1 MKIRTKIIIPP
12 ACFMLLLLLLL
23 ACFFIIQK
31 KQQDELSL
39 VISDL
44 QQVNKLSA
52 RLMIDYLNNK
62 SHLLRFRHDK
72 LEAQLVTIA
81 QTDNVIQS
89 QLNNLIQRQD
99 STKKSKNSLA
109 AIVNMHEAIQI
120 NKKELVNAVLLGDQ
134 PQIEAALDRFIIET
148 NLMEVGLADFSADSF
163 SQLESSLKNFKEQ
176 SIVYAVLAALTTALS
191 VLLLLSILYF
201 YNKKI
206 IKPILD
212 LTDSAWK
219 IAQGYLE
226 YKPQPITQND
236 EVGRLTL
243 AFSVMTDN
251 LISANENLEKKIK
264 ERTQELERSNGDLE
278 QFAYIASHDLQE
290 PLRMVASYNQLLA
303 KRYQGQ
309 LDEKANKYIEYSVD
323 GAKRMQAMING
334 LLEFSRAGSDELDVK
349 VTDLSLQLDKV
360 LHDLGG
366 KIKENDADIQ
376 RMPLPSLMVN
386 AQQINRV
393 FQNLISNAI
402 KFRNGES
409 VKIDISV
416 KQGEKE
422 SVFCVQDNGVGI
434 DSISFE
440 RIFNLFER
448 VHDRQ
453 HYPGNGIGLAV
464 SKRLVE
470 NHGGR
475 IWLESTV
482 GEGAAF
488 YFSLPAN
495 EAIIDEG
502 DEDNKCDSSDKNIV
516 DLESEEAEK
525 ESTCQRF

>member
-12 ACFMLLLLLLL
+12 ASFMLLLLVLL

-62 SHLLRFRHDK
+62 SHLLLFRQDG
-72 LEAQLVTIA
+72 LEAHLNTIA
-81 QTDNVIQS
+81 QTDNFIQS
-89 QLNNLIQRQD
+89 QLTNLIQKQD
-99 STKKSKNSLA
+99 TTKNKEALA
-109 AIVNMHEAIQI
+109 IILNMHEAILV
-120 NKKELVNAVLLGDQ
+120 NKKEFIGAVELGRA
-134 PQIEAALDRFIIET
+134 PQIDAALDRFVIET
-148 NLMEVGLADFSADSF
+148 NFMEAALADFSANSF
-163 SQLESSLKNFKEQ
+163 SRLESSLKNFKEQ
-176 SIVYAVLAALTTALS
+176 STVYAVLAALTTALAI
-191 VLLLLSILYF
+191 LLLLTILHF

-206 IKPILD
+206 IQPILD

-264 ERTQELERSNGDLE
+264 DRTLELERSNGDLE
-278 QFAYIASHDLQE
+278 HFAYIASHDLQE

-303 KRYQGQ
+303 KRYQDQ

-334 LLEFSRAGSDELDVK
+334 LLEFSRAGSGELEVK
-349 VTDLSLQLDKV
+349 VTDLSLQLGKV
-360 LHDLGG
+360 LHDLSG
-366 KIKENDADIQ
+366 KIKENEADI
-376 RMPLPSLMVN
+376 RHMPLPSLLVN

-402 KFRNGES
+402 KFRGGQN

-416 KQGEKE
+416 EQGETE
-422 SVFCVQDNGVGI
+422 TVFCVQDNGVGI
-434 DSISFE
+434 DPNSFE

-453 HYPGNGIGLAV
+453 QYPGNGIGLAV

-475 IWLESTV
+475 IWLESAV
-482 GEGAAF
+482 GEGTAF

-495 EAIIDEG
+495 EASIEPPINENDKADESDNV
-502 DEDNKCDSSDKNIV
+502 DESDQDNKETI
-516 DLESEEAEK
+516 
-525 ESTCQRF
+525 CQP

>member
-1 MKIRTKIIIPP
+1 MKIRTKIIVPP
-12 ACFMLLLLLLL
+12 ACFMLLLLVLL
-23 ACFFIIQK
+23 ACFFVIQK

-44 QQVNKLSA
+44 QLVNKLSA

-62 SHLLRFRHDK
+62 SHLLLFRHDQ
-72 LEAQLVTIA
+72 LEVHLSTIA
-81 QTDNVIQS
+81 QTDTLIQS
-89 QLNNLIQRQD
+89 QLENLIQKQD
-99 STKKSKNSLA
+99 TTKNKEAMAL
-109 AIVNMHEAIQI
+109 IFNMHEAIGV
-120 NKKELVNAVLLGDQ
+120 NKKDVVSAVETGDQ
-134 PQIEAALDRFIIET
+134 SKIETALDRFIIET
-148 NLMEVGLADFSADSF
+148 SFMEAALVDFSADSF
-163 SQLESSLKNFKEQ
+163 DKLESSLKNFKEQ
-176 SIVYAVLAALTTALS
+176 STVYAVLAALTTALAI
-191 VLLLLSILYF
+191 LLLLTILHF

-264 ERTQELERSNGDLE
+264 DRTRELERSNGDLE
-278 QFAYIASHDLQE
+278 HFAYIASHDLQE

-303 KRYQGQ
+303 KRYQDQ

-334 LLEFSRAGSDELDVK
+334 LLEFSRAGAAELEVK

-360 LHDLGG
+360 LHDLSG
-366 KIKENDADIQ
+366 KIKENEADI
-376 RMPLPSLMVN
+376 RHMPLPSLLVN

-402 KFRNGES
+402 KFRHGKS
-409 VKIDISV
+409 VKINISV
-416 KQGEKE
+416 QQDE
-422 SVFCVQDNGVGI
+422 SEAVFCVQDNGVGI
-434 DSISFE
+434 DPNSFE

-453 HYPGNGIGLAV
+453 LYPGNGIGLAV

-475 IWLESTV
+475 IWLESAV
-482 GEGAAF
+482 GEGTAF

-495 EAIIDEG
+495 EASVEASSHESNKADKANESDQVDER
-502 DEDNKCDSSDKNIV
+502 DQDNKETI
-516 DLESEEAEK
+516 
-525 ESTCQRF
+525 CQPL

>member
-12 ACFMLLLLLLL
+12 ASFMLLLLVLL

-62 SHLLRFRHDK
+62 SHLLLFRQDG
-72 LEAQLVTIA
+72 LEAHLSTIT
-81 QTDNVIQS
+81 QTDNFIQS
-89 QLNNLIQRQD
+89 QLTNLMQRQD
-99 STKKSKNSLA
+99 STKNKEALA
-109 AIVNMHEAIQI
+109 IIFNLHEVIQI
-120 NKKELVNAVLLGDQ
+120 NKNEFIGALELGNQ
-134 PQIEAALDRFIIET
+134 SQIEAALDRFIIET
-148 NLMEVGLADFSADSF
+148 NLMESALADFSANSF
-163 SQLESSLKNFKEQ
+163 SILESSLKNFKEQ
-176 SIVYAVLAALTTALS
+176 SIVYAVLAALTTALAI
-191 VLLLLSILYF
+191 LLLLTILHF

-264 ERTQELERSNGDLE
+264 DRTLELERSNGDLE
-278 QFAYIASHDLQE
+278 HFAYIASHDLQE

-303 KRYQGQ
+303 KRYQDQ

-334 LLEFSRAGSDELDVK
+334 LLEFSRAGSGELEVK

-360 LHDLGG
+360 LHDLSG
-366 KIKENDADIQ
+366 KIKENEADI
-376 RMPLPSLMVN
+376 RHMPLPSLLVN

-402 KFRNGES
+402 KFRDGQS

-416 KQGEKE
+416 EQGETE
-422 SVFCVQDNGVGI
+422 TVFCVQDNGVGI
-434 DSISFE
+434 DPNSFE

-453 HYPGNGIGLAV
+453 QYPGNGIGLAV

-475 IWLESTV
+475 IWLESAV
-482 GEGAAF
+482 GEGTAF

-495 EAIIDEG
+495 EASVEASSHESDKADEG
-502 DEDNKCDSSDKNIV
+502 DQDDKETI
-516 DLESEEAEK
+516 
-525 ESTCQRF
+525 CQPS

>member
-31 KQQDELSL
+31 KQQDELSF

-44 QQVNKLSA
+44 QQVNKSSA

-72 LEAQLVTIA
+72 REAHLLTIA

-89 QLNNLIQRQD
+89 QLNNLIQRQG
-99 STKKSKNSLA
+99 TATHRANSLA
-109 AIVNMHEAIQI
+109 AIINMHEAILV
-120 NKKELVNAVLLGDQ
+120 NKKELVNAVLFGDKL
-134 PQIEAALDRFIIET
+134 QIDAALDRFIIET
-148 NLMEVGLADFSADSF
+148 SLMEAGLADFSADSF
-163 SQLESSLKNFKEQ
+163 SRLESSLKNFKEQ
-176 SIVYAVLAALTTALS
+176 SIVYAVLAALTIALS
-191 VLLLLSILYF
+191 IVLLLAILYF

-226 YKPQPITQND
+226 YKPQPISQND

-264 ERTQELERSNGDLE
+264 DRTRELERSNNDLE
-278 QFAYIASHDLQE
+278 HFAYIASHDLQE

-303 KRYQGQ
+303 KRYQDQ

-334 LLEFSRAGSDELDVK
+334 LLEFSRAGVGELDLK

-402 KFRNGES
+402 KFRNGEN
-409 VKIDISV
+409 VKIEISV
-416 KQGEKE
+416 KPGEKE

-434 DSISFE
+434 DPNSFE

-475 IWLESTV
+475 IWLESAV
-482 GEGAAF
+482 GEGTAF

-495 EAIIDEG
+495 EACIDKC
-502 DEDNKCDSSDKNIV
+502 DESDSSDKNIV
-516 DLESEEAEK
+516 DLEIKEAEK
-525 ESTCQRF
+525 EQSCQRF

>member
-1 MKIRTKIIIPP
+1 MKIRTKIIVPP
-12 ACFMLLLLLLL
+12 ASFMLLLLVLL

-31 KQQDELSL
+31 NQQDELSQ

-44 QQVNKLSA
+44 QRVNKLSA

-62 SHLLRFRHDK
+62 SHLLLFRHDGLK
-72 LEAQLVTIA
+72 IHLATIS
-81 QTDNVIQS
+81 QTDQRIQS
-89 QLNNLIQRQD
+89 QLENLIQRQD
-99 STKKSKNSLA
+99 SSKNKEALA
-109 AIVNMHEAIQI
+109 LIFNMHEAIQT
-120 NKKELVNAVLLGDQ
+120 NKKDFVNAVELGDQ
-134 PQIEAALDRFIIET
+134 LKIEAALDRFVIET
-148 NLMEVGLADFSADSF
+148 NFMEAALADFSANSF
-163 SQLESSLKNFKEQ
+163 YRLESSLKNFKEQ
-176 SIVYAVLAALTTALS
+176 SIVYAVLAALTTALAI
-191 VLLLLSILYF
+191 LLLLIILHF

-264 ERTQELERSNGDLE
+264 DRTRELERSNGDLE
-278 QFAYIASHDLQE
+278 HFAYIASHDLQE

-303 KRYQGQ
+303 KRYQDQ

-334 LLEFSRAGSDELDVK
+334 LLEFSRAGSGELDVK

-360 LHDLGG
+360 LHDLSG
-366 KIKENDADIQ
+366 KIKENEADI
-376 RMPLPSLMVN
+376 RHMPLPSLLVN

-402 KFRNGES
+402 KFRDGES

-416 KQGEKE
+416 EQGETE
-422 SVFCVQDNGVGI
+422 TVFCVQDNGVGI
-434 DSISFE
+434 DPNSFE

-453 HYPGNGIGLAV
+453 QYPGNGIGLAV

-475 IWLESTV
+475 IWLESV
-482 GEGAAF
+482 IGEGTAF

-495 EAIIDEG
+495 EANIETSSNENGKADDSDRTDEG
-502 DEDNKCDSSDKNIV
+502 DQGDKETI
-516 DLESEEAEK
+516 
-525 ESTCQRF
+525 CQPS